1 MSLTQSRLFCGVTR
15 RLKSL
20 SLPPMAA
27 ESLPMIEVD
36 GARIVYRRIGKG
48 QPLMVL
54 NGFGATSAD
63 WDPSFIDRLASSNE
77 LILLNNR
84 GIGGSTDDGQPFDIA
99 TLATDA
105 AHVIETLGIE
115 RVSVMGWS
123 MGGFIAQ
130 AFALNYA
137 DSVDKLVLLSTDSGG
152 IEADLASPDV
162 WSELL
167 DTSGTPN
174 EQARR
179 LFLLLFPTD
188 VAESFYRKF
197 GDIVASARA
206 QASTELLNR
215 QAAAMDAWHQN
226 GIASQLREIS
236 VPVLIATGTEDIV
249 IPASN
254 ALKLV
259 NAIPGAWLAQFPQ
272 GGHAFIAQYPRAL
285 ADLINS
291 FLALNTAHNA
301 E

>member
-1 MSLTQSRLFCGVTR
+1 M
-15 RLKSL
+15 
-20 SLPPMAA
+20 
-27 ESLPMIEVD
+27 ESIPTVAVD
-36 GARIVYRRIGKG
+36 GAQIVYRRIGKG
-48 QPLMVL
+48 RPLVIL

-84 GIGGSTDDGQPFDIA
+84 GIGSSTDDGQSFDIA
-99 TLATDA
+99 KLADDTA
-105 AHVIETLGIE
+105 QVIESLGIE
-115 RVSVMGWS
+115 RANVLGWS

-130 AFALNYA
+130 AFALKYA
-137 DSVDKLVLLSTDSGG
+137 DRINKLVLLSTDFGG
-152 IEADLASPDV
+152 IEADLASPYV

-179 LFLLLFPTD
+179 LLFLLFPND
-188 VAESFYRKF
+188 VAESFYREF
-197 GDIVASARA
+197 GDMVAAARA
-206 QASTELLNR
+206 QLSVELLNR
-215 QAAAMDAWHQN
+215 QAAAMDAWHRD
-226 GIASQLREIS
+226 GVASHLREIR
-236 VPVLIATGTEDIV
+236 VPVLVATGTEDIV

-259 NAIPGAWLAQFPQ
+259 NAIPGAWLAQFPH
-272 GGHAFIAQYPRAL
+272 GGHGFMAQYPRAL

-291 FLALNTAHNA
+291 FLGF

>member
-1 MSLTQSRLFCGVTR
+1 MD
-15 RLKSL
+15 
-20 SLPPMAA
+20 A

-36 GARIVYRRIGKG
+36 GGRIVYRRIGKG
-48 QPLMVL
+48 PPLVVL

-99 TLATDA
+99 KLAADA
-105 AHVIETLGIE
+105 AYAIELLGIE
-115 RVSVMGWS
+115 RASVMGWS

-130 AFALNYA
+130 ALALNYA
-137 DSVDKLVLLSTDSGG
+137 DRVDKLVLLSTDSGG

-162 WSELL
+162 WSELV

-179 LFLLLFPTD
+179 LLFLLFPTD
-188 VAESFYRKF
+188 AAESLYSEF
-197 GDIVASARA
+197 GNIVAAARA
-206 QASTELLNR
+206 QISTELLHR
-215 QAAAMDAWHQN
+215 QAAAMNAWHQT
-226 GIASQLREIS
+226 GVASQLREIRL
-236 VPVLIATGTEDIV
+236 PVLIATGTEDIV

-254 ALKLV
+254 SLKLV
-259 NAIPGAWLAQFPQ
+259 SAIPGAWLAQFPH

-291 FLALNTAHNA
+291 FLTLSGAHNP

>member
-1 MSLTQSRLFCGVTR
+1 
-15 RLKSL
+15 
-20 SLPPMAA
+20 MAA

-48 QPLMVL
+48 RPLMIL

-84 GIGGSTDDGQPFDIA
+84 GIGGSTDDGQPFDIE

-115 RVSVMGWS
+115 CVSVMGWS

-137 DSVDKLVLLSTDSGG
+137 DRINKLVLLSTDSGG

-162 WSELL
+162 WSELV
-167 DTSGTPN
+167 DTSGTPS

-188 VAESFYRKF
+188 AAESFYREF
-197 GDIVASARA
+197 GDIVATARA
-206 QASTELLNR
+206 QLSAELLNR

-226 GIASQLREIS
+226 GVASQLREIRM
-236 VPVLIATGTEDIV
+236 PVLIATGTEDIV

-254 ALKLV
+254 ALKLA
-259 NAIPGAWLAQFPQ
+259 NAIPGAWLAQFPH
-272 GGHAFIAQYPRAL
+272 GGHGFIAQYPQAL

-291 FLALNTAHNA
+291 FLALGTAHNA